1 MLTGN
6 EAFTLTSSEI
16 ELFSTPIMS
25 AETSDSKNPI
35 LSVIGNVFL
44 FLVPLSLV
52 VMLGIVGFAFIGGMK
67 ETKVEDAPV
76 AAAATAAPAAPPA
89 DGAAAPAPAPAAPAA
104 GAEVASAP
112 APVGGGAAIDPEVM
126 ALGKASYAMCA
137 ACHGPDGAGLKVGP
151 ALMAPSLIG
160 SKILL
165 GDPDLSLLVTLKG
178 IAKENMDY
186 MGMMASLAAGL
197 DDQKMAAVLTYTR
210 NEWGNSAPPVTVE
223 QAAAARAKFAD
234 VNAPAGVK
242 RGEIEAIVNAHK

>member
-1 MLTGN
+1 MLLCE

-25 AETSDSKNPI
+25 ADTSDSKNPI
-35 LSVIGNVFL
+35 LSFIGNAFL
-44 FLVPLSLV
+44 FLVPVSLI
-52 VMLGIVGFAFIGGMK
+52 VMMGIVGVAFIGGMK
-67 ETKVEDAPV
+67 KPTVADAPV
-76 AAAATAAPAAPPA
+76 AATATAPAPA
-89 DGAAAPAPAPAAPAA
+89 DGAAAPAAA

-112 APVGGGAAIDPEVM
+112 APAGGGAAIDPEVM

>member
-1 MLTGN
+1 
-6 EAFTLTSSEI
+6 
-16 ELFSTPIMS
+16 MS

-52 VMLGIVGFAFIGGMK
+52 VMLGIVGVAFIGGMK
-67 ETKVEDAPV
+67 DKKVEDAPV
-76 AAAATAAPAAPPA
+76 AAAVP
-89 DGAAAPAPAPAAPAA
+89 AAPAPTDGGKVAAASA
-104 GAEVASAP
+104 VGAEVTSAP
-112 APVGGGAAIDPEVM
+112 APAGGAAAIDPEVI

-137 ACHGPDGAGLKVGP
+137 ACHGPDGSGIKVGP

-223 QAAAARAKFAD
+223 QAAAARAKFAE

>member
-1 MLTGN
+1 MLLCE

-25 AETSDSKNPI
+25 ADTSDSKNPI
-35 LSVIGNVFL
+35 LSFIGNAFL
-44 FLVPLSLV
+44 FLVPVSLI
-52 VMLGIVGFAFIGGMK
+52 VMMGIVGVAFIGGMK
-67 ETKVEDAPV
+67 KPTVADAPV
-76 AAAATAAPAAPPA
+76 AATATAPAPA
-89 DGAAAPAPAPAAPAA
+89 DGAAAPAAA

-112 APVGGGAAIDPEVM
+112 APAGGGAAIDPEVM

-137 ACHGPDGAGLKVGP
+137 ACHGPDGAGIKVGP

>member
-1 MLTGN
+1 MLPWR

-25 AETSDSKNPI
+25 AESSDSKNPI
-35 LSVIGNVFL
+35 LSGIGNVFL
-44 FLVPLSLV
+44 FLVPVSLI
-52 VMLGIVGFAFIGGMK
+52 VMMGIVGVSFIGGMK
-67 ETKVEDAPV
+67 GKKVEDAPV
-76 AAAATAAPAAPPA
+76 AAVAP
-89 DGAAAPAPAPAAPAA
+89 AAAPAPANNAVAPAA
-104 GAEVASAP
+104 GTEVASAP
-112 APVGGGAAIDPEVM
+112 APSGGSAAIDPELM

-137 ACHGPDGAGLKVGP
+137 ACHGPDGAGIKVGP

-197 DDQKMAAVLTYTR
+197 DDQKLAAVLTYTR

-223 QAAAARAKFAD
+223 QAAAARAKYAV

>member
-1 MLTGN
+1 MLPCK

-16 ELFSTPIMS
+16 GLFSNQIMS
-25 AETSDSKNPI
+25 AESSDSKNPI
-35 LSVIGNVFL
+35 LSGIGNVFL
-44 FLVPLSLV
+44 FLVPVSLI
-52 VMLGIVGFAFIGGMK
+52 VMMGIVGVAFIGGMK
-67 ETKVEDAPV
+67 RPTVVDAT
-76 AAAATAAPAAPPA
+76 AAAPAAAPAPA
-89 DGAAAPAPAPAAPAA
+89 DGAAAPAAPA

-112 APVGGGAAIDPEVM
+112 APAGGGVALDPEMM

-137 ACHGPDGAGLKVGP
+137 ACHGPDGAGIKVGP

-197 DDQKMAAVLTYTR
+197 DDQKLAAVLTYTR
-210 NEWGNSAPPVTVE
+210 NEWGNNAPPVTVE
-223 QAAAARAKFAD
+223 QAAAARAKFAA

-242 RGEIEAIVNAHK
+242 RTEIEAIVGAHK

>member
-1 MLTGN
+1 
-6 EAFTLTSSEI
+6 
-16 ELFSTPIMS
+16 MS
-25 AETSDSKNPI
+25 ADNSDSKSPI
-35 LSVIGNVFL
+35 LSVIGNAFL
-44 FLVPLSLV
+44 ILVPVSLV
-52 VMLGIVGFAFIGGMK
+52 VMLGIVGVAFIGGMRTK
-67 ETKVEDAPV
+67 KVEATSPV
-76 AAAATAAPAAPPA
+76 AATASPAAPAPGAAPAAA
-89 DGAAAPAPAPAAPAA
+89 TGT
-104 GAEVASAP
+104 EVASAP
-112 APVGGGAAIDPEVM
+112 APAGGSAAGIDPEVM

-137 ACHGPDGAGLKVGP
+137 ACHGPDGAGIKVGTF
-151 ALMAPSLIG
+151 LMAPSLVG

-223 QAAAARAKFAD
+223 QSAAARAKYAD

-242 RGEIEAIVNAHK
+242 RTEIEAIVGAHK

>member
-1 MLTGN
+1 
-6 EAFTLTSSEI
+6 
-16 ELFSTPIMS
+16 MS
-25 AETSDSKNPI
+25 AESSDSKNPI
-35 LSVIGNVFL
+35 LSGIGNVFL
-44 FLVPLSLV
+44 FLVPVSLI
-52 VMLGIVGFAFIGGMK
+52 VMMGIVGVSFIGGMK
-67 ETKVEDAPV
+67 GKKVEDAPV
-76 AAAATAAPAAPPA
+76 AAVAP
-89 DGAAAPAPAPAAPAA
+89 AAAPAPANNAVAPAA
-104 GAEVASAP
+104 GTEVASAP
-112 APVGGGAAIDPEVM
+112 APSGGSAAIDPELM

-137 ACHGPDGAGLKVGP
+137 ACHGPDGAGIKVGP

-197 DDQKMAAVLTYTR
+197 DDQKLAAVLTYTR

-223 QAAAARAKFAD
+223 QAAAARAKYTV

>member
-1 MLTGN
+1 MLPCK

-25 AETSDSKNPI
+25 AEYSDSKNPI
-35 LSVIGNVFL
+35 LSGIGNVFL
-44 FLVPLSLV
+44 FLVPVSLI
-52 VMLGIVGFAFIGGMK
+52 VMMGIVGVAFIGGMK
-67 ETKVEDAPV
+67 RPAVVDAPV
-76 AAAATAAPAAPPA
+76 AATAAVPASAPAPA
-89 DGAAAPAPAPAAPAA
+89 DGAAAPAVG
-104 GAEVASAP
+104 GAEVASASAP
-112 APVGGGAAIDPEVM
+112 AGGGAALDPEMM

-137 ACHGPDGAGLKVGP
+137 ACHGPDGAGIKVGP

-197 DDQKMAAVLTYTR
+197 DDQKLAAVLSYTR

-242 RGEIEAIVNAHK
+242 RAEIEAIVNAHK